1 MATDP
6 DESPKQRTQTVQ
18 QTRNVRRMPGTF
30 GLPGARRMRL
40 IVVAVAAL
48 ALAAGCGSG
57 GSSSAG
63 NGGGSSAT
71 QPSSSASTPSGTPIK
86 IGNVGTYSGFA
97 GTTSIGSKYGMQAWA
112 SYVNAHGGI
121 NGHPVDLIVKDDQGS
136 ATNALAAVKELVSQ
150 DHVIAIVGQHESGL
164 ESSWASH
171 LPAP

>member
-6 DESPKQRTQTVQ
+6 DESPKQRTQTVR

-71 QPSSSASTPSGTPIK
+71 QPSSSASTPGGPPIK
-86 IGNVGTYSGFA
+86 SGNVGTYSRFP
-97 GTTSIGSKYGMQAWA
+97 GTTAIGSKYGMQAWA
-112 SYVNAHGGI
+112 RYVNPHDSLHH
-121 NGHPVDLIVKDDQGS
+121 HP
-136 ATNALAAVKELVSQ
+136 
-150 DHVIAIVGQHESGL
+150 
-164 ESSWASH
+164 
-171 LPAP
+171 